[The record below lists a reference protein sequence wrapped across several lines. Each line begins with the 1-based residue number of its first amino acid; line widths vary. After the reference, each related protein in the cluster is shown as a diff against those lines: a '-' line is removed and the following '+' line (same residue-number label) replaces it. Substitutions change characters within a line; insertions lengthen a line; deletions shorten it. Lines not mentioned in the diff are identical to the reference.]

1 MPYGMRRKRLVGK
14 KKYIRTAGRRI
25 FLKLSAYTVSCIG
38 VVCLLMSACLLW
50 DDALNI
56 PLPPALT
63 DRAWFIPFGL
73 FGAISLWF
81 TRVLFKRVQ
90 EIRPV
95 ALITKHTAKRLP
107 YVETLVRG
115 SDAPPSQQQA
125 ELLRAVGKG
134 QATPSEQLLRATQG
148 QEQDV

>member
-14 KKYIRTAGRRI
+14 KKYIRTAGQRI

-38 VVCLLMSACLLW
+38 VVCLVMSACLLW

-63 DRAWFIPFGL
+63 DRAWFIPFGI
-73 FGAISLWF
+73 FGATSLCF
-81 TRVLFKRVQ
+81 TRVLFKRVEQ
-90 EIRPV
+90 IRPV

-107 YVETLVRG
+107 EVETLVRG
-115 SDAPPSQQQA
+115 SDLPSSSSQA
-125 ELLRAVGKG
+125 ELLRAAGKG
-134 QATPSEQLLRATQG
+134 AETPSEHLLRATQG
-148 QEQDV
+148 QGQDV